1 LALRLLARIV
11 VLAFA
16 VFFTW
21 DSDLDGIGAF
31 LADIW
36 HRGHRPQCRSGFP
49 VWRLTFCWPIAV

>member
-49 VWRLTFCWPIAV
+49 VWRL